1 MIRKILLFCLFFI
14 LIFFTGLF
22 FIKISVFAPTKIF
35 LVTTFVPVKNG
46 ELVESTP
53 AIIPTPIPTLIPT
66 SRPKKNN
73 SVGDTSPWGIATQI
87 GEHTWTMKVG
97 EDSKMA
103 TAAEIL
109 KAVNDYRQ
117 KSGSQILVL
126 DSKLTAYAQSR
137 ADFFYSEDK
146 LDSHVGFINFLD
158 NEDGFNKL
166 GFSQLGENA
175 SLGYQLNGVHL
186 IEWVYAG
193 DDAHNK
199 NQLNNSWDHVG
210 IGVKGTASCL
220 IFATGKF

>member
-1 MIRKILLFCLFFI
+1 MIRKILLFFLFFV
-14 LIFFTGLF
+14 LIFFTGIF
-22 FIKISVFAPTKIF
+22 FIKISVFAPTKNF
-35 LVTTFVPVKNG
+35 LITTFVPANV
-46 ELVESTP
+46 TP
-53 AIIPTPIPTLIPT
+53 IIVPTPIIIPTSP
-66 SRPKKNN
+66 PKKNN
-73 SVGDTSPWGIATQI
+73 SVGDTAPWGIATQI

-166 GFSQLGENA
+166 GFSQLGENT

-199 NQLNNSWDHVG
+199 NQLNSSWDHVG
-210 IGVKGTASCL
+210 IGVKGTVTCL

>member
-1 MIRKILLFCLFFI
+1 MSPFYQGEMSRSDRDR
-14 LIFFTGLF
+14 G
-22 FIKISVFAPTKIF
+22 VFTKI
-35 LVTTFVPVKNG
+35 TTFSPVNI
-46 ELVESTP
+46 SP
-53 AIIPTPIPTLIPT
+53 IIIPTPISTVIPKPH
-66 SRPKKNN
+66 PKQNN
-73 SVGDTSPWGIATQI
+73 SVGDTALWGVATQI

-97 EDSKMA
+97 EDSTMA

-117 KSGSQILVL
+117 KSGSQILTL
-126 DSKLTAYAQSR
+126 DNKLTAYAQSR

-146 LDSHVGFINFLD
+146 LDSHVGFVNFLE

-166 GFSQLGENA
+166 GFGQLGENS
-175 SLGYQLNGVHL
+175 SLGYKLNGVHL

-199 NQLNNSWDHVG
+199 NQLETSWDHVG
-210 IGVKGTASCL
+210 IGVRGTATCL